1 MTPEAEAEVQAAG
14 GLRIAQQIPPL
25 RRHLAH
31 EMAVA
36 GKVAPGAA
44 RHRAGGDIVLHPRQ
58 FWDIGIAQLR
68 LHAGPAAHLAEVA
81 EQAKAGDVGH
91 RLHPVDGGKRG
102 AGEVYLAHGL
112 RR

>member
-1 MTPEAEAEVQAAG
+1 MGRPPRAVTSSPMAASYAELRRGGLNFRLRLRGHRQQQTAG

-44 RHRAGGDIVLHPRQ
+44 RHRAGGDIVLHPGS
-58 FWDIGIAQLR
+58 FGISA
-68 LHAGPAAHLAEVA
+68 
-81 EQAKAGDVGH
+81 
-91 RLHPVDGGKRG
+91 
-102 AGEVYLAHGL
+102 
-112 RR
+112 

>member
-1 MTPEAEAEVQAAG
+1 
-14 GLRIAQQIPPL
+14 
-25 RRHLAH
+25 
-31 EMAVA
+31 MAVA

-58 FWDIGIAQLR
+58 FWDVGIAQLR

-102 AGEVYLAHGL
+102 AGEVHLAHGL